1 MQREE
6 HHGHY
11 RRTEYGKE
19 RDLEQP
25 KIRLVLLIINRFYS

>member
-1 MQREE
+1 MEREE

-11 RRTEYGKE
+11 RRTEYAKE

-25 KIRLVLLIINRFYS
+25 KIRLGLLIINRSYS